1 VLLGRQAD
9 RLARRGRRECRV
21 PPRARQLA
29 GHPGVRRLA
38 DHEVIVADEHVQ
50 RLDSEPVSRA
60 QRLTF
65 LGIAV
70 LIAVVA
76 VVVLVGSGADE
87 GTTSSSPATPTATA
101 QAGATGTA
109 TPTAT
114 PTPRPPL
121 VTGDGIAKLR
131 FQQGDTV
138 RFRVRSSTPE
148 EVHVHGYDLM
158 KDVARGRTVTFSF
171 KATITGIFE
180 IEYEHAGKQI
190 AQLRVDP

>member
-1 VLLGRQAD
+1 
-9 RLARRGRRECRV
+9 
-21 PPRARQLA
+21 
-29 GHPGVRRLA
+29 VRRLA
-38 DHEVIVADEHVQ
+38 DHEVIAADEHAQ
-50 RLDSEPVSRA
+50 RLDSEAVSRS

-76 VVVLVGSGADE
+76 VVILVGSGGDE
-87 GTTSSSPATPTATA
+87 GTTTSSQATPTPTA
-101 QAGATGTA
+101 QAGATETA

-121 VTGDGIAKLR
+121 VTGEGIAKLR
-131 FQQGDTV
+131 FKQGDTV
-138 RFRVRSSTPE
+138 RFRVRSSIPE

-158 KDVARGRTVTFSF
+158 KDVTPGQTVTFSF

-180 IEYEHAGKQI
+180 IEYEHAGRQI